1 MTTSIYQTLLWC
13 FVASALLL
21 SGCGSEDGVQLD
33 DAFVCE
39 DRPDDNTGYLK
50 PICEYLVI
58 NYQSYSIDPNELQIT
73 RIEPGSKASYPVQGY
88 NTDAYDYVYL
98 SCCYTGDLAIMSVE
112 TKTVLRFIV
121 GDI

>member
-1 MTTSIYQTLLWC
+1 MS
-13 FVASALLL
+13 LLL
-21 SGCGSEDGVQLD
+21 AGCGNEDGVQLD

-39 DRPDDNTGYLK
+39 DRPDDNNGYLE
-50 PICEYLVI
+50 PICEYLVD
-58 NYQSYSIDPNELQIT
+58 NYPSYRIDPNELQIR
-73 RIEPGSKASYPVQGY
+73 RIESGSEEPYPVQGY

-121 GDI
+121 GDV